1 MTLPAWP
8 PWSEQRARLEAAGF
22 RPSRRLGQNF
32 LRDPSVARAI
42 ARDSEVEAGA
52 FVLEI
57 GPGMGVLS
65 HALLERGARLTCVEI
80 DPRLLEIARTHTGGE
95 AKFLRADVLAGKHK
109 LEPSVLELL
118 PKTEPWQLVA
128 NLPYSVSAPALCV
141 LSDLEN
147 PPERITALIQKEMA
161 DRICASHGTSDWGPI
176 SVRLQHAYETSM
188 TRKVSADV
196 FWPRPKVESGVVQ
209 LTRRKPSPDSLET
222 ARLARLVE
230 GLFQRRRQRLGR
242 VLGDALGKERGG
254 RAAADALL
262 LELDLDGGCRA
273 ETLDLSCLLAIAN
286 SHLWSGGE

>member
-42 ARDSEVEAGA
+42 ARDSGVEPGT

-65 HALLERGARLTCVEI
+65 HALLEAGARLTCVEI
-80 DPRLLEIARTHTGGE
+80 DPRLLEIARIHTGAE
-95 AKFLRADVLAGKHK
+95 AEFVRADVLAGKHE
-109 LEPSVLELL
+109 LEPLVLERL
-118 PKTEPWQLVA
+118 PETEPWQVVA

-161 DRICASHGTSDWGPI
+161 DRICASPATPDWGPI

-188 TRKVSADV
+188 TRKVPAAV
-196 FWPRPKVESGVVQ
+196 FWPKPKVESAVVH
-209 LTRRKPSPDSLET
+209 LTRRDPSPGVEET
-222 ARLARLVE
+222 GRLAQLVE
-230 GLFQRRRQRLGR
+230 SLFQRRRQGLGR
-242 VLGDALGKERGG
+242 VLGDTLGKERGG
-254 RAAADALL
+254 RAAADQLL
-262 LELDLDGGCRA
+262 GEHGLEATARA
-273 ETLDLSCLLAIAN
+273 ETLDLATLLAL
-286 SHLWSGGE
+286 SKSGLWG

>member
-1 MTLPAWP
+1 MSLPAWP

-42 ARDSEVEAGA
+42 ARDAGVEAGT

-65 HALLERGARLTCVEI
+65 HALLELGARLTCVEI
-80 DPRLLEIARTHTGGE
+80 DPRLLEIAKAHTGGE
-95 AKFLRADVLAGKHK
+95 PEFLCADVLAGKHK
-109 LEPSVLELL
+109 LEPRVLELL
-118 PKTEPWQLVA
+118 PKTGPWQLVA

-161 DRICASHGTSDWGPI
+161 DRICASEGTSDWGPI
-176 SVRLQHAYETSM
+176 SVRLQHAYETDL
-188 TRKVSADV
+188 TRKVPASV
-196 FWPRPKVESGVVQ
+196 FWPRPKVESGVVH
-209 LTRRKPSPDSLET
+209 LIRRNPSPGPVET

-230 GLFQRRRQRLGR
+230 GLFQRRRQGLGR
-242 VLGDALGKERGG
+242 VLGDALGKEKGG
-254 RAAADALL
+254 RAAADRL
-262 LELDLDGGCRA
+262 LEGLGLDSRCRA
-273 ETLDLSCLLAIAN
+273 ETLDLPRLLSISN
-286 SHLWSGGE
+286 SELWG